1 MLSQLCQLSSSSNL
15 HRINEPAKTKIM
27 PKPWCHTHKHLK
39 ELANMQ
45 FGTPCLYIAAQLPHI
60 ARDAYSTDENNLRMH
75 FAWDKFGQLS
85 DTHKLTL
92 ESCMW
97 SIQSSYCLDAAY
109 LHQNQTYT
117 TTPTHHLLSI
127 CAVPID
133 GEKMLCNQSAHFES
147 LLLHVIRRHCRTPS
161 RGLAQN
167 IHLTTDKCCRYKD
180 HRIKNLL
187 RKWAVNWQK
196 AK

>member
-127 CAVPID
+127 CAVPPCSKATNHS
-133 GEKMLCNQSAHFES
+133 GYSTVSVYLPCPATYKVPWLF
-147 LLLHVIRRHCRTPS
+147 
-161 RGLAQN
+161 GLAP
-167 IHLTTDKCCRYKD
+167 
-180 HRIKNLL
+180 
-187 RKWAVNWQK
+187 AVSQSK
-196 AK
+196 HFKHFI